1 MFTGIIEA
9 QAVLRERK
17 KNRSRLRLTF
27 EFSKPDRFRKGESVA
42 VEGVCLTVTDFS
54 GRRFSADVI
63 PETVRSTTLGR
74 LRIGQ
79 SVNVERPLRMGDRV
93 GGHWVTGHVD
103 GVGRIR
109 KKEKRE
115 AGLRLQIEAP
125 ADIIRLLV
133 EKGSIAIDGIS
144 FTLQGIQKDS
154 FTVGVT
160 PRTARVTTLGQKQ
173 VGDSVN
179 LENDLFIK
187 STERILSRRRVPC

>member
-9 QAVLRERK
+9 QAVLKERK
-17 KNRSRLRLTF
+17 KNRSGLRLTF
-27 EFSKPDRFRKGESVA
+27 EFSKPYRFRKGESVA

-74 LRIGQ
+74 FQIGQ

-109 KKEKRE
+109 KKEKRD

-144 FTLQGIQKDS
+144 FTLQGIRKGS

-160 PRTARVTTLGQKQ
+160 PHTARVTTLGQKQ

-179 LENDLFIK
+179 LENDLLIK